1 MKRCFASA
9 INQGNMTGKY
19 LIEAGGENPGI
30 VVPMGQYMTQWCL
43 FYSQEPQFLQRVIA
57 EIQLPA
63 QKLQQLVAEMPTAFS
78 YMWMKTSPP
87 RW

>member
-1 MKRCFASA
+1 
-9 INQGNMTGKY
+9 MTGKY

-57 EIQLPA
+57 EIQSPA
-63 QKLQQLVAEMPTAFS
+63 QKLQQLVAEIPAKFS
-78 YMWMKTSPP
+78 EDELQLSKKLINKLTEDTP
-87 RW
+87 